1 MAYLL
6 TAIMTGGVAA
16 VISLLTGGSFGETLW
31 NYVLF
36 GHLGMAAL
44 ACAVI
49 CNQLRNRTLES

>member
-1 MAYLL
+1 MAYIL

-16 VISLLTGGSFGETLW
+16 LLSLFTGGSFGEILW

-44 ACAVI
+44 ATAAVMSAAM
-49 CNQLRNRTLES
+49 NNSKQS